1 MAKENS
7 SFKETVSALF
17 EGMEEFITSKTV
29 VGEPM
34 KMEDGTI
41 VIPFVEASF
50 GIGAGASDSSTKRS
64 SGSGGMGGK
73 IAPSAV
79 LVLKDGASKLVNVKY
94 QDSLTKV
101 MDLVPDV
108 VNRISNMGSK
118 KQADMSNSGDEVI
131 REMKAETAEKPE

>member
-1 MAKENS
+1 MAKENN
-7 SFKETVSALF
+7 SFKDTVGALF
-17 EGMEEFITSKTV
+17 AGMEEFITSKTV
-29 VGEPM
+29 VGEPI
-34 KMEDGTI
+34 KTEDGTI

-73 IAPSAV
+73 ISPSAV
-79 LVLKDGASKLVNVKY
+79 LVLKDGSSKLVNVKY

-108 VNRISNMGSK
+108 VNRITNRGAAKNAEMSDAGS
-118 KQADMSNSGDEVI
+118 EVI
-131 REMKAETAEKPE
+131 REMKAEE